1 MSRPNS
7 NSHNA
12 MTTLRPSD
20 SPVFLRTCAR
30 RKIEN
35 IRRHRAAK
43 RFSPKVVI
51 MGSIFL
57 LSNAAIICYAL
68 VAWYK

>member
-1 MSRPNS
+1 
-7 NSHNA
+7 

-51 MGSIFL
+51 MGAIFL
-57 LSNAAIICYAL
+57 LGNAAIICYAL

>member
-35 IRRHRAAK
+35 IRRHKAAR
-43 RFSPKVVI
+43 RFTLQAAI
-51 MGSIFL
+51 LGL
-57 LSNAAIICYAL
+57 LFILLNAGIICYAL
-68 VAWYK
+68 VVWYK